1 MMPSFHGS
9 AIDAANAGYAPR
21 PCAHCGNWTWV
32 KHDQTER
39 VFCSRK
45 QCEHTEGVTR
55 AAENP
60 RPTYKDSRDY
70 WGGKEWSIDQA
81 DATWSAE
88 DVERIRALGWLEKV
102 AIGNLTIMRVT

>member
-45 QCEHTEGVTR
+45 QCEHTEGESSAG
-55 AAENP
+55 AA
-60 RPTYKDSRDY
+60 
-70 WGGKEWSIDQA
+70 
-81 DATWSAE
+81 
-88 DVERIRALGWLEKV
+88 RALMLLFSL
-102 AIGNLTIMRVT
+102 AIVVKQ